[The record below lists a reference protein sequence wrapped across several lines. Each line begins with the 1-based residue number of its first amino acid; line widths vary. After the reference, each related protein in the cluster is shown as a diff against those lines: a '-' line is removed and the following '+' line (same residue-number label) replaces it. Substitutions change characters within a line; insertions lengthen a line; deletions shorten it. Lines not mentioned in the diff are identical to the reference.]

1 MTSRKAKLFVAAVA
15 IFSLVLV
22 GGEAFATPNA
32 IDVVPAATL
41 LLPYFE
47 VDLANGGV
55 VTLFSI
61 NNASA
66 APQLA
71 HITLWTNLSRP
82 TLDFTVYLTGYDV
95 YTVNLGSLFSTG
107 SLPPAPGPGP
117 SYANNIDENA
127 GAFSIST
134 DPPGEAIGAASD
146 GSLCRQIGAVPL
158 PAALPANFLSF
169 IRRVHTGLS
178 APAGFAE
185 ADACTSGICC
195 GGFDVNGGNTKAIG
209 YITIDVVTDCSPIT
223 ATNPLYFSR
232 TVNTRE
238 GNVLWGD
245 WFLADPLNDFAQGD
259 TLVHIEN
266 YPEQVG
272 PGYTFYGRYVAYSG
286 EDNREPLATTWGVRY
301 FGSNPP
307 FDASDLLCWRDEGTN
322 DTFTYF
328 NCSLGGNPP
337 DGQPMSQ
344 DQLVIFDEEE
354 NPVTAE
360 SPPFSP
366 SPIVPG
372 QTPCPY
378 ETNRSRVGGD
388 FLTSPFAAGWL
399 FLNLNTQIDGDFNG
413 LHQAWVGAIHG
424 SSGRFSVGYQGVAF
438 DHASNTES
446 ICIGPEGAAS
456 PLLCPLGSE

>member
-15 IFSLVLV
+15 LFSLVLV
-22 GGEAFATPNA
+22 GGEAFATPDA

-95 YTVNLGSLFSTG
+95 YTVNLGALFSIG
-107 SLPPAPGPGP
+107 DLPPAPGPGP
-117 SYANNIDENA
+117 PYSNLVDENA
-127 GAFSIST
+127 GAFSLAT
-134 DPPGEAIGAASD
+134 GPAVVAASD
-146 GSLCRQIGAVPL
+146 GSLCRAIGAVPL
-158 PAALPANFLSF
+158 PDAIPANFLNF

-185 ADACTSGICC
+185 ASECSTGVCC

-209 YITIDVVTDCSPIT
+209 YLTVDVVRDCDPIT
-223 ATNPLYFSR
+223 ADSPGYFDR
-232 TVNTRE
+232 TINDQT

-245 WFLADPLNDFAQGD
+245 YFLVDPINNFAQGD
-259 TLVHIEN
+259 ALVHIEA
-266 YPEQVG
+266 YPFERG
-272 PGYTFYGRYVAYSG
+272 PGYTFYGRYVDYQG
-286 EDNREPLATTWGVRY
+286 DDNREPLATTWGVRY
-301 FGSNPP
+301 FGDVPP
-307 FDASDLLCWRDEGTN
+307 FDGSDLLCWRDEGT
-322 DTFTYF
+322 DRTASYF
-328 NCSLGGNPP
+328 NCNLGGNPP

-366 SPIVPG
+366 APIVPG

-378 ETNRSRVGGD
+378 ETNRSRVGGQ
-388 FLTSPFAAGWL
+388 FLSSPFSAGWM
-399 FLNLNTQIDGDFNG
+399 FLNLNTDVGADDFG
-413 LHQAWVGAIHG
+413 GIHQAWVGAIHS

-438 DHASNTES
+438 DHASDTES
-446 ICIGPEGAAS
+446 LCIGEGGAVF
-456 PLLCPLGSE
+456 PCGID